1 MIWMTC
7 IFIVL
12 YIFVSLCFWHM
23 LAPFHSW
30 AEWGWSLLFCL
41 LWLPALLLLI
51 AAIIAEAL
59 YAGIMAA
66 VRRFRS

>member
-1 MIWMTC
+1 MIWVAC
-7 IFIVL
+7 ILVAF

-30 AEWGWSLLFCL
+30 AEWGCSLLFCL

-59 YAGIMAA
+59 YTGIMAA
-66 VRRFRS
+66 VRSIRS